1 MQECY
6 KLRDLAPEYEALQN
20 PSCDKDGPDVWG
32 CQWLTLTVRCLQ
44 GDAEDS
50 AGMRGIHLQRN
61 VVAVA
66 QKALTANLR
75 LLGPLVLPLPELVT
89 IISPH

>member
-1 MQECY
+1 ML
-6 KLRDLAPEYEALQN
+6 KALHADYMALK
-20 PSCDKDGPDVWG
+20 STAWG
-32 CQWLTLTVRCLQ
+32 SSSARYLQ

-66 QKALTANLR
+66 QNALTANLR
-75 LLGPLVLPLPELVT
+75 LLGPLVLPPPELVT
-89 IISPH
+89 LLSPPPPPPPMCLTDGG

>member
-1 MQECY
+1 
-6 KLRDLAPEYEALQN
+6 
-20 PSCDKDGPDVWG
+20 
-32 CQWLTLTVRCLQ
+32 
-44 GDAEDS
+44 
-50 AGMRGIHLQRN
+50 MRGIHLQRN

-89 IISPH
+89 LLSASYICGPSEAALSA

>member
-1 MQECY
+1 
-6 KLRDLAPEYEALQN
+6 
-20 PSCDKDGPDVWG
+20 
-32 CQWLTLTVRCLQ
+32 
-44 GDAEDS
+44 
-50 AGMRGIHLQRN
+50 MRGIHLQRN

-89 IISPH
+89 LFIPLCCIYSPADAALSA

>member
-1 MQECY
+1 MGPSMSG
-6 KLRDLAPEYEALQN
+6 AP
-20 PSCDKDGPDVWG
+20 G
-32 CQWLTLTVRCLQ
+32 CLQ
-44 GDAEDS
+44 GDAEDT

-75 LLGPLVLPLPELVT
+75 LLGPLVLPLSELVT
-89 IISPH
+89 PSLPSLMHLQLN

>member
-1 MQECY
+1 MAW
-6 KLRDLAPEYEALQN
+6 RHAA
-20 PSCDKDGPDVWG
+20 WG
-32 CQWLTLTVRCLQ
+32 CQGVRCLQ
-44 GDAEDS
+44 GDAEDT

-89 IISPH
+89 LLTPL